1 MEMEETADGTVTLSC
16 SARGFPAPTVVWTTS
31 DGQVLKTA
39 SHRETDG
46 GVHSSVQF
54 TVASD
59 LKAFCNVSNEY
70 GADAVTFDIRT
81 SEFLV
86 SVPARVRRVGLHLSP
101 PTPQAPGLVQRL
113 FVSLLLSCCRVWP
126 EVFNVPPS
134 PAVLTSRVLLCLL
147 TVSSQTHHH
156 TSHHHHHHSHHH
168 PHHHR

>member
-86 SVPARVRRVGLHLSP
+86 SVPARVRRVRLHLSP
-101 PTPQAPGLVQRL
+101 PTPPSPWSRSASLCVPAALVLPGL
-113 FVSLLLSCCRVWP
+113 
-126 EVFNVPPS
+126 
-134 PAVLTSRVLLCLL
+134 A
-147 TVSSQTHHH
+147 
-156 TSHHHHHHSHHH
+156 
-168 PHHHR
+168 